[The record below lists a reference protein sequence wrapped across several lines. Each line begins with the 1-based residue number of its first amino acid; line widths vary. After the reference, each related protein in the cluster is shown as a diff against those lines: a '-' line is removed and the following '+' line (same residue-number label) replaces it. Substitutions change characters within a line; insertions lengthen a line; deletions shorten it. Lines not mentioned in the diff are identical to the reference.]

1 MDDQGLHLL
10 FDRSP
15 IGIVRSKANGAITY
29 ANDALARLLGYTV
42 DELAT
47 KNIEHDLE
55 LDPEV
60 RRRRI
65 AAHYPGMTLDGFE
78 TKWKT
83 KAGRVVDVELWGH
96 VTQTDDGPSFD
107 ASIIDITER
116 KRSSDELVYSKTIL
130 DQVVRQMTAAYWLTD
145 RELRIERTGGSLH
158 DVLGAVPANVI
169 GRTVHEIQARAPA
182 SVDLIPFYERALAG
196 EIASF
201 DLEFRD
207 KHMTVIASPHR
218 AANGEIIGVLA
229 SALDVT
235 HSRILERRMVD
246 AQRAEGLGV
255 LAGGLAHDFN
265 NLLVAIIGN
274 ADLALREIPQ
284 GTPGR
289 KALETIRDTG
299 LRAAEL
305 THQLLTVAGRGP
317 AGTTRVY
324 PAAIVDEIIR
334 ITAPSMPPSVQIDTD
349 VPASL
354 ALRGDPAQLRQVVL
368 NLIANAR
375 DALVGRDRGHI
386 SITARL
392 AHHDGMHDPRDIVSP
407 GTGMYVELEVSD
419 DGPGMTNEVR
429 RHVFDPFFTTKEH
442 GHGIG
447 LAAVLGIV
455 RAHGGGL
462 RLVSSPGHGATFA
475 ILWPAAV
482 SAPARI
488 PTPPP
493 AIEAK
498 RTVLV
503 IDDEDLVRDVVARM
517 IEDLGY
523 TAVTATDGAN
533 ALEVFDRQPIDAVL
547 VDMTMPRMS
556 GTDVIA
562 ALRVKQPTLP
572 VVLCSGAGISG
583 RVGPADAYLP
593 KPFRIE
599 ALERTL
605 AKLLPS

>member
-10 FDRSP
+10 FDRAP
-15 IGIVRSKANGAITY
+15 IGMYRSRADGTITY
-29 ANDALARLLGYTV
+29 ANEALARLLGYTV
-42 DELAT
+42 DELMQR
-47 KNIEHDLE
+47 NVERDIEF
-55 LDPEV
+55 DPEV

-65 AAHYPGMTLDGFE
+65 ATRTPGMTLDGFE
-78 TKWKT
+78 DRWLTKD
-83 KAGRVVDVELWGH
+83 GRVVVVELWGH
-96 VTQTDDGPSFD
+96 VVQTDDGVSYD
-107 ASIIDITER
+107 ASVLDITER
-116 KRSSDELVYSKTIL
+116 KRSRDELVHTTQVL

-145 RELRIERTGGSLH
+145 RDLRIMRTGGSLH
-158 DVLGAVPANVI
+158 DVLGVAPENVL

-182 SVDLIPFYERALAG
+182 SIDLLPFYERALAG
-196 EIASF
+196 EIAAF

-218 AANGEIIGVLA
+218 AASGEIVGVVA
-229 SALDVT
+229 SALDIT
-235 HSRILERRMVD
+235 HSRMLERRMVD

-274 ADLALREIPQ
+274 ADLALRDIPR

-289 KALETIRDTG
+289 TALETIRDTG

-305 THQLLTVAGRGP
+305 THQLLTVSGRGP

-334 ITAPSMPPSVQIDTD
+334 ITAPSMPPSVQIETD
-349 VPASL
+349 VPAQL
-354 ALRGDPAQLRQVVL
+354 ALRGDPGQLRQVVL

-375 DALVGRDRGHI
+375 DALVGLDRGHI
-386 SITARL
+386 SIKARL
-392 AHHDGMHDPRDIVSP
+392 AHHDGRQDPRDIVSP

-419 DGPGMTNEVR
+419 DGPGMNDEVR

-493 AIEAK
+493 ATEAK

-533 ALEVFDRQPIDAVL
+533 ALEVFDRQPVDAVL

-562 ALRVKQPTLP
+562 ALRVKKPSLP
-572 VVLCSGAGISG
+572 VVLCSGAGISS

>member
-1 MDDQGLHLL
+1 VDDQGLHLM

-15 IGIVRSKANGAITY
+15 VGTVRTRTDGTITY

-42 DELAT
+42 DELLAT
-47 KNIEHDLE
+47 NVETIAV
-55 LDPEV
+55 DPEL
-60 RRRRI
+60 RRRRV
-65 AAHYPGMTLDGFE
+65 ATHRPGMTLEGLE
-78 TKWKT
+78 TRWKT
-83 KAGRVVDVELWGH
+83 KDGRIIDVELWGQ
-96 VTQTDDGPSFD
+96 VTQTEGGPSFD
-107 ASIIDITER
+107 ALVLDITER
-116 KRSSDELVYSKTIL
+116 KRQRAELVDATQVL
-130 DQVVRQMTAAYWLTD
+130 DQVVRQMTASYWLTD
-145 RELRIERTGGSLH
+145 RDLRVVRTGGSLH
-158 DVLGAVPANVI
+158 EVLGVQPAAVL

-182 SVDLIPFYERALAG
+182 SIDLLPFYERALAG
-196 EIASF
+196 EIAAF
-201 DLEFRD
+201 DLEFRE
-207 KHMTVIASPHR
+207 KHMTVIVSPHR
-218 AANGEIIGVLA
+218 AANGEIIGVVA

-235 HSRILERRMVD
+235 ASRMLERRMVD

-274 ADLALREIPQ
+274 AEVALREIPQ

-289 KALETIRDTG
+289 GELENIRDTG

-317 AGTTRVY
+317 AGTTRVN
-324 PAAIVDEIIR
+324 PSSVVDEIVR
-334 ITAPSMPPSVQIDTD
+334 IVAPSMPSTVIVDTD

-354 ALRGDPAQLRQVVL
+354 ALRGDPAQLRQVML

-375 DALVGRDRGHI
+375 DALAGRTSGRIAIRARTVALDGHVQPDDVL
-386 SITARL
+386 T
-392 AHHDGMHDPRDIVSP
+392 PQT
-407 GTGMYVELEVSD
+407 GTYVEIAVAD
-419 DGPGMTNEVR
+419 DGPGMTHEVR

-455 RAHGGGL
+455 RAHGGGV
-462 RLVSSPGHGATFA
+462 RLISSEGRGASFE
-475 ILWPAAV
+475 ILWPAAETQGR
-482 SAPARI
+482 A

-493 AIEAK
+493 VAEA
-498 RTVLV
+498 RRIVLV
-503 IDDEDLVRDVVARM
+503 IDDEDLVRDVLARM
-517 IEDLGY
+517 VEDLGY
-523 TAVTATDGAN
+523 AAVTARDGQS
-533 ALEVFDRQPIDAVL
+533 ALDLVAKQPVDAVL

-562 ALRVKQPTLP
+562 ALRMRLPDVP
-572 VVLCSGAGISG
+572 VVLCSGAGVSG

>member
-1 MDDQGLHLL
+1 
-10 FDRSP
+10 
-15 IGIVRSKANGAITY
+15 
-29 ANDALARLLGYTV
+29 
-42 DELAT
+42 
-47 KNIEHDLE
+47 
-55 LDPEV
+55 
-60 RRRRI
+60 
-65 AAHYPGMTLDGFE
+65 
-78 TKWKT
+78 
-83 KAGRVVDVELWGH
+83 
-96 VTQTDDGPSFD
+96 
-107 ASIIDITER
+107 
-116 KRSSDELVYSKTIL
+116 
-130 DQVVRQMTAAYWLTD
+130 
-145 RELRIERTGGSLH
+145 
-158 DVLGAVPANVI
+158 
-169 GRTVHEIQARAPA
+169 
-182 SVDLIPFYERALAG
+182 
-196 EIASF
+196 
-201 DLEFRD
+201 
-207 KHMTVIASPHR
+207 
-218 AANGEIIGVLA
+218 
-229 SALDVT
+229 
-235 HSRILERRMVD
+235 
-246 AQRAEGLGV
+246 V

-265 NLLVAIIGN
+265 NLLVAVIGN

-289 KALETIRDTG
+289 TAIETIRDTG

-305 THQLLTVAGRGP
+305 TNQLLTVSGRGP

-324 PAAIVDEIIR
+324 PAAVVDEILR
-334 ITAPSMPPSVQIDTD
+334 IIAPTTPATIHIETD
-349 VPASL
+349 VSPAL
-354 ALRGDPAQLRQVVL
+354 ALRGDPAQLRQVML

-375 DALVGRDRGHI
+375 DALAGAPAGHI
-386 SITARL
+386 AIRARMV
-392 AHHDGMHDPRDIVSP
+392 AHDGRVERDDVVTP
-407 GTGMYVELEVSD
+407 QTGTYVEIAVAD
-419 DGPGMTNEVR
+419 DGPGMTGEVR

-462 RLVSSPGHGATFA
+462 RLISAVGHGATFV
-475 ILWPAAV
+475 ILWPAAA
-482 SAPARI
+482 SAPNRA

-493 AIEAK
+493 TLERH

-523 TAVTATDGAN
+523 SAVTARDGQS
-533 ALEVFDRQPIDAVL
+533 ALELLDTRPVDAVL

-556 GTDVIA
+556 GADLIP
-562 ALRVKQPTLP
+562 ALRARLPGVP

>member
-1 MDDQGLHLL
+1 VDDQGLHLL

-15 IGIVRSKANGAITY
+15 IGIVRSRADGTITFANE
-29 ANDALARLLGYTV
+29 ALARLLGYTV

-47 KNIEHDLE
+47 KNVERDIEV
-55 LDPEV
+55 DPEI

-78 TKWKT
+78 TRWKT
-83 KAGRVVDVELWGH
+83 KDGRVVDVELWGH

-116 KRSSDELVYSKTIL
+116 KRSRAELVDATQVL
-130 DQVVRQMTAAYWLTD
+130 DQVVRQMTASYWLTD
-145 RELRIERTGGSLH
+145 RDLRVVRTGGSLH
-158 DVLGAVPANVI
+158 DVLGVEPAAVI
-169 GRTVHEIQARAPA
+169 GRTVHEIQARAPT
-182 SVDLIPFYERALAG
+182 SMDLLPFYERALAG
-196 EIASF
+196 EIAKF
-201 DLEFRD
+201 DLEFRE

-218 AANGEIIGVLA
+218 AASGEIIGVVA

-235 HSRILERRMVD
+235 ASRMLERRMVD

-265 NLLVAIIGN
+265 NLLVAVIGN
-274 ADLALREIPQ
+274 AEVALREIPQ

-289 KALETIRDTG
+289 GEIETIRDTG

-305 THQLLTVAGRGP
+305 THQLLTASGRGP

-324 PAAIVDEIIR
+324 PAGVVDEIVR
-334 ITAPSMPPSVQIDTD
+334 IVAPSMPPTIVVDTD

-354 ALRGDPAQLRQVVL
+354 ALRGDPAQLRQVML

-375 DALVGRDRGHI
+375 DALTDRASGHI
-386 SITARL
+386 AIRARTVAL
-392 AHHDGMHDPRDIVSP
+392 DGHVQP
-407 GTGMYVELEVSD
+407 GDVLTPQTGAYVEIAVTD
-419 DGPGMTNEVR
+419 DGPGMSNEVR

-455 RAHGGGL
+455 RAHDGGL
-462 RLVSSPGHGATFA
+462 RLITAESAGASFE
-475 ILWPAAV
+475 ILWPIAEAGR
-482 SAPARI
+482 A

-493 AIEAK
+493 AAEA
-498 RTVLV
+498 RRIVLV
-503 IDDEDLVRDVVARM
+503 IDDEDLVRDVIARM
-517 IEDLGY
+517 VEDLGY
-523 TAVTATDGAN
+523 AAVTARDGQS
-533 ALEVFDRQPIDAVL
+533 ALDLIATQPVDVVL

-556 GTDVIA
+556 GADVIA
-562 ALRVKQPTLP
+562 ALRTRLPNVP
-572 VVLCSGAGISG
+572 VVLCSGAGGSG